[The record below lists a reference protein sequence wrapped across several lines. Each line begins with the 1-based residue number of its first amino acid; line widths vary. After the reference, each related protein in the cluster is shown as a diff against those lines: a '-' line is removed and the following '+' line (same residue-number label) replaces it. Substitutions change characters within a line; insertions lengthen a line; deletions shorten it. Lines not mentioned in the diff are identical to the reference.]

1 MIEFEPDVL
10 WLASP
15 EVMQKFHV
23 AFLSAMAD
31 RLINAEG
38 ALAELMGS
46 KNVTLF

>member
-1 MIEFEPDVL
+1 VIEFDPDVL
-10 WLASP
+10 WVASA
-15 EVMQKFHV
+15 ELTQKLHV

-31 RLINAEG
+31 RLVHAEG